1 MCYGEQMQ
9 NICLKRKGMIT
20 VEKRTR
26 AKGIGEVC
34 VDVPDYKKLI
44 IDMLR
49 NLDESDDK
57 FLTQIYTIVHRHIE
71 KRGH

>member
-1 MCYGEQMQ
+1 MCYDKQIQ
-9 NICLKRKGMIT
+9 NICLKREGMIT
-20 VEKRTR
+20 VDKRTR
-26 AKGIGEVC
+26 AKDTGEVC

-57 FLTQIYTIVHRHIE
+57 FLIQIYTIVHRHIE

>member
-1 MCYGEQMQ
+1 
-9 NICLKRKGMIT
+9 MIT
-20 VEKRTR
+20 VDRKTQV
-26 AKGIGEVC
+26 KSTGEAC
-34 VDVPDYKKLI
+34 ADGPDYKKLV

-57 FLTQIYTIVHRHIE
+57 FLIQIYTIVHRHIE